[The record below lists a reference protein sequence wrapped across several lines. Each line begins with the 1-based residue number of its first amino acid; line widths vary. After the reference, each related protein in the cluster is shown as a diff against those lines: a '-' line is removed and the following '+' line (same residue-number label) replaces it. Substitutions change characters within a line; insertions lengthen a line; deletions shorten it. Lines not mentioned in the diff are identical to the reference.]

1 MTEKKQH
8 QDNDYSFEKVPQA
21 ARKGFWPMLFIMLGF
36 TFFSASMSAGAR
48 LGNGLDLGD
57 YLVGT
62 LAGGVILALY
72 TSVLAYIGSD
82 SGMAFDQL
90 ARHAFG
96 SKGSYLPSVMIALT
110 QIGWFGVGAAMFA
123 IPASELL
130 GIPSL
135 LLIVLAGFCMT
146 TSAYFGIQGLE
157 VVSFVSVPLIAVM
170 GIYSMCAAIKQGGG
184 LQNVFGLSTG
194 SITIFTAISIV
205 VGSFISGGTCIP
217 NFSRFARS
225 NKISVITVAI
235 AFFIGNNLM
244 FAFGAVG
251 GAFTG
256 KDDIFYCLIAQ
267 GLAIPA
273 IIVLGANI
281 WTTNDNA
288 LYSGAMSISNLT
300 KIRKQPLVIVAGVIG
315 TVFSVWLYNN
325 FITWLD
331 MLNSVL
337 PPIGAIIILDY
348 FRNRKSY
355 SGNPDPGIRV
365 GAVLGVVLGAIVGI
379 VVDYGISSINAMIVA
394 CICDL
399 AVEGIMGIAG
409 RKKIS

>member
-48 LGNGLDLGD
+48 LGNGLDFGD

-157 VVSFVSVPLIAVM
+157 VVSFVSVPLITVM
-170 GIYSMCAAIKQGGG
+170 GIYSMCAAIEQGGG

-256 KDDIFYCLIAQ
+256 KDDIFYVMIAQ

-379 VVDYGISSINAMIVA
+379 VVDYGISSLNAMAVA
-394 CICDL
+394 CICDF
-399 AVEGIMGIAG
+399 AVECLLKSAG
-409 RKKIS
+409 KKGK